1 MIHISEV
8 LKDVLPPE
16 FSQSPRED
24 DDVRSG
30 RRVSDSSTSGSVRI
44 SNRGDDP
51 RMGHRKEKEVK

>member
-8 LKDVLPPE
+8 LKDVLPD
-16 FSQSPRED
+16 FSSQSPRED

-30 RRVSDSSTSGSVRI
+30 QRVCDSSPSGSLRI

-51 RMGHRKEKEVK
+51 RVDYRKEEEVT

>member
-8 LKDVLPPE
+8 LKDVLPD
-16 FSQSPRED
+16 FSSQSPRED